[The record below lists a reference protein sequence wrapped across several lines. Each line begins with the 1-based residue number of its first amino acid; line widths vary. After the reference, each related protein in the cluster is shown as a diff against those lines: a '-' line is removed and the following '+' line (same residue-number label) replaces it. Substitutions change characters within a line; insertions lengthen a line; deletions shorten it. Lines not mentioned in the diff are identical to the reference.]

1 MSSMVLAPRRHN
13 KTSRVGETKL
23 IRLLTTHLIRHS
35 SSLRF
40 GHQDFG
46 YTNAYFRL
54 PTIPPLSIPADGD
67 LGLLRSVP
75 GDRVIEGAGDIGPG
89 NAPAAYKQSTALAGI
104 SARDQPAGLT
114 IPASTHKVNT
124 SSPTSYQG
132 TLPAI
137 RATGAAT
144 RAGQLYLKP
153 VNLAQSTKLQAPV
166 NPFDQPASAHRST
179 HLTGRPLR
187 AGQLR
192 LPARL

>member
-1 MSSMVLAPRRHN
+1 MPDSSL
-13 KTSRVGETKL
+13 SRGADNSRSGSSVPMGPPHAWLPGTQGG
-23 IRLLTTHLIRHS
+23 S
-35 SSLRF
+35 SSIQRQRHL
-40 GHQDFG
+40 
-46 YTNAYFRL
+46 
-54 PTIPPLSIPADGD
+54 PPLIALYLYTIWVTHFGV
-67 LGLLRSVP
+67 L

-89 NAPAAYKQSTALAGI
+89 NAPASYKQSTALAGI

>member
-1 MSSMVLAPRRHN
+1 MDPPSAGLARSQGGTSSNKRQRRTQLLIALYLYTIWVTHFGVL
-13 KTSRVGETKL
+13 
-23 IRLLTTHLIRHS
+23 
-35 SSLRF
+35 
-40 GHQDFG
+40 
-46 YTNAYFRL
+46 
-54 PTIPPLSIPADGD
+54 
-67 LGLLRSVP
+67 

-89 NAPAAYKQSTALAGI
+89 NAPASYKQSTALAGI

-153 VNLAQSTKLQAPV
+153 VNLAQAPSYKLQG
-166 NPFDQPASAHRST
+166 RST
-179 HLTGRPLR
+179 HLTGQLART
-187 AGQLR
+187 GQLI
-192 LPARL
+192 